1 VYLAGW
7 FPRVVC
13 IRVSLPFEEILQGF
27 SSPVEAVI
35 DDSLDLVLVFAFD
48 QLGGWFDVVGTML
61 WGFSIRCEKA
71 GVEHVVDFPGI
82 G

>member
-1 VYLAGW
+1 VYLVGW

-35 DDSLDLVLVFAFD
+35 NDSLDLVLVFAFD
-48 QLGGWFDVVGTML
+48 QLGGWFDVIGTVL
-61 WGFSIRCEKA
+61 WGFSIWCEKA
-71 GVEHVVDFPGI
+71 GMEHIVDFPGV